1 MQVPHTKV
9 VTLERASAKV
19 LKGQALE
26 AMQAEVSHCMV
37 QCVGSGISAP
47 VLMGMTAS
55 AGIFASPAPTQVR
68 WASNTKHLH
77 MSRVPDT
84 HQGTAFSICSAS
96 PPTSDKEVSWTAYNY
111 IEAHKLVRN
120 SGKFN
125 YESCRIPIPTKVRF
139 DEIRLAL
146 GSSVMP
152 KEERVLSLLE
162 FGMPVFC
169 KASFGIRKPQK
180 NHFSAVSFKK
190 EVSEYFSKG
199 VQSKA
204 LLGPFNCS
212 PIPDL
217 CFSPLMSVP
226 KDDSKRRVIV
236 DFSFPPGKSINDG
249 IPKDSYLDFEVKFS
263 LPSVKSMIDRINN
276 LGVGCH
282 LFKRDLKGAFRQF
295 NIDPGDY
302 RYTGLCWDGK
312 IFLDTRLAMGL
323 RSAAFCCQSVTEL
336 VAKIVGGKAF
346 VMVYLDD
353 FGGAESTDRAQESFD
368 YLGNMLAR
376 FGLEEAPEKAVPPTT
391 RMDWLGINFDTL
403 EWTIALKPGKLQELL
418 DWLPKLLR

>member
-1 MQVPHTKV
+1 
-9 VTLERASAKV
+9 
-19 LKGQALE
+19 
-26 AMQAEVSHCMV
+26 
-37 QCVGSGISAP
+37 
-47 VLMGMTAS
+47 
-55 AGIFASPAPTQVR
+55 
-68 WASNTKHLH
+68 

-96 PPTSDKEVSWTAYNY
+96 PPTSDKEVSWTAHNY

-236 DFSFPPGKSINDG
+236 NFSFSSGKSINDG
-249 IPKDSYLDFEVKFS
+249 IPKDSYLDFEV
-263 LPSVKSMIDRINN
+263 
-276 LGVGCH
+276 
-282 LFKRDLKGAFRQF
+282 
-295 NIDPGDY
+295 
-302 RYTGLCWDGK
+302 
-312 IFLDTRLAMGL
+312 
-323 RSAAFCCQSVTEL
+323 
-336 VAKIVGGKAF
+336 
-346 VMVYLDD
+346 
-353 FGGAESTDRAQESFD
+353 
-368 YLGNMLAR
+368 
-376 FGLEEAPEKAVPPTT
+376 
-391 RMDWLGINFDTL
+391 NFTP
-403 EWTIALKPGKLQELL
+403 KK
-418 DWLPKLLR
+418 LPKLFLKAER